1 MDPRPPPPLQQPK
14 RCLIPAFLAYLALL
28 LAQPTWAESPD
39 RLVRVMGSGS
49 VTLQPDTAAIQ
60 IGVTARGDDVL
71 AVQSQTNAEV
81 SSILSALRS
90 LGLTEGDVAA
100 TDVRISPRYR
110 YDKAQ
115 QQSVADG
122 FEVSRDLQIT
132 LRDLSQLAVVMSEVV
147 KLGANSVSPPRLSS
161 SKYETSYRDA
171 LELAV
176 KQAKD
181 RAEVLATASGAQLGD
196 VISIDAEQFGN
207 RPEPI
212 ALRAMA
218 ADSAESSYQVG
229 DLTARASVTV
239 TFGLD

>member
-1 MDPRPPPPLQQPK
+1 MSNPLLK
-14 RCLIPAFLAYLALL
+14 
-28 LAQPTWAESPD
+28 
-39 RLVRVMGSGS
+39 
-49 VTLQPDTAAIQ
+49 
-60 IGVTARGDDVL
+60 
-71 AVQSQTNAEV
+71 
-81 SSILSALRS
+81 
-90 LGLTEGDVAA
+90 EGDVAA

-110 YDKAQ
+110 YDKVQ

-161 SKYETSYRDA
+161 SKYEASYRDA

-181 RAEVLATASGAQLGD
+181 RAEVLATASGAQLGE

-207 RPEPI
+207 RP
-212 ALRAMA
+212 
-218 ADSAESSYQVG
+218 
-229 DLTARASVTV
+229 
-239 TFGLD
+239 

>member
-1 MDPRPPPPLQQPK
+1 MDPRPPAPLQPK
-14 RCLIPAFLAYLALL
+14 RCLIPAFLTYLALL
-28 LAQPTWAESPD
+28 LAQPTLAESPD

-90 LGLTEGDVAA
+90 LGLAEGDVAA

-132 LRDLSQLAVVMSEVV
+132 LRDLSQLAVVMS
-147 KLGANSVSPPRLSS
+147 
-161 SKYETSYRDA
+161 
-171 LELAV
+171 
-176 KQAKD
+176 
-181 RAEVLATASGAQLGD
+181 
-196 VISIDAEQFGN
+196 IDAEQFGN